1 MKRRF
6 ITIAG
11 IAMLVIVSALAVWYF
26 IATSSQEE
34 GLVQQPSASET
45 TIPSSE
51 KSENSSFSSDGMSSD
66 LEEKPDEERILPENV
81 KIKEGVIF
89 SKVGDPL
96 IIRSRTYDLD
106 EVHEEQ
112 VPSLGWN
119 GDLQL
124 IVNEAKLVSYN
135 PDDGNPW
142 HEKFAAYSE
151 SMQFEKPAVLL
162 LDISL
167 TNIDASQNFGVKYD
181 FHPKFQLASEMLYS
195 EEFDSDPGLFD
206 PILEFVNNEP
216 YFSAHASGDDYYTL
230 SLPEGECVEFECAY
244 FVDSTVFNNAVVY
257 LCPTSGSARS
267 AYYGI
272 ELDQIER
279 E

>member
-11 IAMLVIVSALAVWYF
+11 MAILVIASTLAVWYF
-26 IATSSQEE
+26 IATFSE
-34 GLVQQPSASET
+34 GQIQQPGASET

-51 KSENSSFSSDGMSSD
+51 NSENSAFSSDGMSSD
-66 LEEKPDEERILPENV
+66 LKENPDEERILPENV

-96 IIRSRTYDLD
+96 TIRSRTYDLD

-135 PDDGNPW
+135 PVDGNPW

-151 SMQFEKPAVLL
+151 SMQFENRQFYSL
-162 LDISL
+162 ISRL
-167 TNIDASQNFGVKYD
+167 
-181 FHPKFQLASEMLYS
+181 
-195 EEFDSDPGLFD
+195 
-206 PILEFVNNEP
+206 PI
-216 YFSAHASGDDYYTL
+216 
-230 SLPEGECVEFECAY
+230 
-244 FVDSTVFNNAVVY
+244 
-257 LCPTSGSARS
+257 
-267 AYYGI
+267 
-272 ELDQIER
+272 
-279 E
+279 